1 MSEGPM
7 APDPRP
13 PAPGSAPIWRPA
25 PGAPGAGGGASK
37 RGGSGAW
44 IGVMLGVLLL
54 GSCFV
59 MGIVVLGAAATAPDL
74 DGGGRVVTRTV
85 SGSGD
90 ARIAVIPVHGA
101 ISSGA
106 GGGLFAIPDTVE
118 TTRGYLERAA
128 KDEDVKAVILEIASP
143 GGEVTACDLIHGAL
157 TKCRAE
163 AKKPIV
169 AYLEGQAASGG
180 YYIAVATQRIVCY
193 RTTITGSIGV
203 RMDFWNVAE
212 LAAKHGVQQYSIT
225 SGENKDMLPFARKPT
240 EESLAI
246 ARGMVDDMYARFLE
260 VILAGRP
267 GLTKDALLPLA
278 DGRILT
284 AQQALDGKLVDAVGT
299 FDDAVAEAKKL
310 AGLSEA
316 TVVRYERQI
325 GLFGPL
331 MQAASA
337 GRGPSAIIREL
348 QDAAAPRLLFLAG
361 R

>member
-1 MSEGPM
+1 MSDLPGG
-7 APDPRP
+7 PDPRP
-13 PAPGSAPIWRPA
+13 VPPGSAPIWRPA
-25 PGAPGAGGGASK
+25 SGAPGATGAGTK

-44 IGVMLGVLLL
+44 IGVALGVLLL

-59 MGIVVLGAAATAPDL
+59 MGIVLLGAAATAPDL
-74 DGGGRVVTRTV
+74 AGGGRVVTRTV
-85 SGSGD
+85 SGSG
-90 ARIAVIPVHGA
+90 AAQIAVIPVHGA
-101 ISSGA
+101 ISSGMGA
-106 GGGLFAIPDTVE
+106 GLFSVPDTVE
-118 TTRGYLERAA
+118 STRGYLERAA
-128 KDEDVKAVILEIASP
+128 KDDDVKAVILEIASP

-157 TKCRAE
+157 AKFRTE
-163 AKKPIV
+163 TKKPIV

-180 YYIAVATQRIVCY
+180 YYIAVACQKIVCY

-203 RMDFWNVAE
+203 RMDFWNVAD

-260 VILAGRP
+260 VILAGRA

-299 FDDAVAEAKKL
+299 FDDAVAEAKKM
-310 AGLSEA
+310 AGLTEA
-316 TVVRYERQI
+316 TVVRFERQI

-331 MQAASA
+331 MQAAA
-337 GRGPSAIIREL
+337 ADRGPSAVLREL